1 MEMLK
6 FAEVLGKRMIEGQ
19 HNFFSTGDAEHLE
32 HITNIKRIIVSI
44 SEFLS
49 SEGLSDVEIN
59 NLADN
64 LRLHARSGYLEACV
78 SNKNEDE
85 DDDVVC
91 DESVVLFD
99 YIYENEKYPE

>member
-6 FAEVLGKRMIEGQ
+6 FAEALGKKIIEGQ
-19 HNFFSTGDAEHLE
+19 HDFFSTGDAEHLE

-44 SEFLS
+44 SEYLS
-49 SEGLSDVEIN
+49 SEGVSDVEIN
-59 NLADN
+59 DLVDN

-78 SNKNEDE
+78 SNKSEDE
-85 DDDVVC
+85 NDDVVC